1 MATAQ
6 MRCVTQ
12 HLRRLLAHEN
22 AGDLPDGEL
31 LDRFVMQ
38 GDDSA
43 FAVLVRR
50 HGAMVLG
57 VCRRAL
63 GNLHDAEDAFQA
75 TFLVLARKAASIRRH
90 TSVASWL
97 YAVAHHLALKAR
109 TTVQRRFIHETQVRA
124 MLLTDPPNAAL
135 PPDTERHAIL
145 DEELRRLPDKYRAAL
160 VLCYL
165 EGRSRREAATQLGW
179 KPGAVKI
186 RLERGRDL
194 LRQRLTRR
202 GLALSGAAVTALLE
216 ANALSAGVSA
226 ALVDATV
233 RAAVCFTT
241 GQAAAAGM
249 VSEHALALAE
259 GMRKTMLLTK
269 IKIATAVLL
278 TASLLG
284 AGTTWLAHAGS
295 ATDAPAHLDNAVTAE
310 VVVARQAVALEDKAA
325 GTDAQGDPLPPG
337 VRARL
342 GTIRGRHE
350 SNVGFIAYTADGRHL
365 VTGTQAGAVRLLEAA
380 SGKEVRLFVKAAE
393 PNANAPFNMPR
404 GGQTQLALAPDGKT
418 LAVASQGTKL
428 TLYDV
433 ATGQAGK
440 QWKAPNAIMGVAF
453 AADSKSLV
461 TRNQDQ
467 VLRHYDLEGKEIGKF
482 ASQAKGFGNGPPVF
496 SPDGKVIACSSSE
509 QANNQFTPLVRRW
522 EVNGAKELPAVKGAE
537 APFEYVVLAPE
548 LKTMAWV
555 SIQAKSV
562 RLWDMENN
570 KELRKLE
577 DATSVLAFSPDG
589 KLAVGRN
596 SDLLL
601 CLWDTGSGKVM
612 RNLGTGTVAPEPL
625 KNVQATSGIGPTST
639 SAAFTRDSK
648 HVAVGLG
655 TVVRQWEVATGKE
668 VGLAAG
674 HSSTVANL
682 ALAPDGKTV
691 ISRGQDHT
699 VRIWDL
705 ASASQQQQFAVP
717 AAMHAAFSA
726 DGQFLALGNSGTL
739 HVWDARAGKE
749 IKQWKGHDKGLVG
762 LALSSDGKMLA
773 SRSRDRTIRL
783 WEART
788 GKELHNIADP
798 VDAGGANPGGA
809 FGAANFDSN
818 DLSLLFAPDG
828 AILAA
833 LPTGGPSGY
842 YFPQRPTPKD
852 NTIRLWDVATGKM
865 IRRFDENKSF
875 MITSA
880 YSPDGRTIATANSNN
895 TISLWEVITGK
906 ERLQFKT
913 DTTRHIH
920 ALAFS
925 ADGKFLVGGGPDATV
940 RFWDAVT
947 GKELAQR
954 KGHQSGIVSIV
965 LSDDGKTLV
974 SGSVDTTALVYDV
987 PPLDLTSL
995 KPMTLDGK
1003 QTEALWADLA
1013 GNDAAKANQS
1023 IRALAAAPQQ
1033 ALPFLK
1039 DHVKPVPQPDAQR
1052 IPQLLKDLQN
1062 EQFAVRQKA
1071 EEELEKLGELAEPAL
1086 NKLLDSQPALETK
1099 SRVQKLVEKIVTQQ
1113 TLPQEMLRGLRA
1125 LAVLELIGTPEARQ
1139 QVDALG
1145 QGAAGAR
1152 LTKEAKA
1159 VLQRIARR

>member
-12 HLRRLLAHEN
+12 HLRHLLARES
-22 AGDLPDGEL
+22 AGELPDGVL
-31 LDRFVMQ
+31 LDRFIAE

-90 TSVASWL
+90 TSVGSWL

-109 TTVQRRFIHETQVRA
+109 TSVQRRFIHETQVRA
-124 MLLTDPPNAAL
+124 MLLTDPPNDAL
-135 PPDTERHAIL
+135 QPDAERHAIL

-165 EGRSRREAATQLGW
+165 EGRSRSEAAEQLGW

-202 GLALSGAAVTALLE
+202 GLALSGAALTALLE

-249 VSEHALALAE
+249 LSERALALAE
-259 GMRKTMLLTK
+259 GMRKAMLLSK

-278 TASLLG
+278 TVGLLG
-284 AGTTWLAHAGS
+284 AGTTWVAQAG
-295 ATDAPAHLDNAVTAE
+295 AAAE
-310 VVVARQAVALEDKAA
+310 VPAQPDSAFTAAVAVAGPAVALEDKAGA
-325 GTDAQGDPLPPG
+325 ADAQGDPLPPG

-350 SNVGFIAYTADGRHL
+350 SNVGFVAYTADGKHL
-365 VTGTQAGAVRLLEAA
+365 VTATQAGAVRLLEAA
-380 SGKEVRLFVKAAE
+380 TGKEVRLFVKAAE
-393 PNANAPFNMPR
+393 PNPNAPFNMPR
-404 GGQTQLALAPDGKT
+404 GQMQLALAPDGKT
-418 LAVASQGTKL
+418 LAVASQGTTL

-440 QWKAPNAIMGVAF
+440 QWKAPNVITGVAF
-453 AADSKSLV
+453 APDSKSLV

-496 SPDGKVIACSSSE
+496 SPDGKVLASPSSE

-522 EVNGAKELPAVKGAE
+522 EVNGAKELPPIKGAD
-537 APFEYVVLAPE
+537 APFEYVVLAPD

-612 RNLGTGTVAPEPL
+612 RNLGAGTVGPEPL
-625 KNVQATSGIGPTST
+625 KNVQATSGIGPTTT

-655 TVVRQWEVATGKE
+655 TVVRQWEVASGKE
-668 VGLAAG
+668 VGLVAG
-674 HSSTVANL
+674 HSSAVANL
-682 ALAPDGKTV
+682 ALVPDGKTA

-726 DGQFLALGNSGTL
+726 DGQLLALGNLGTL

-762 LALSSDGKMLA
+762 MALSGDGKVLA
-773 SRSRDRTIRL
+773 SRSRDKTIRL

-809 FGAANFDSN
+809 VGAANFDSN

-833 LPTGGPSGY
+833 LPTGGLSGY
-842 YFPQRPTPKD
+842 YFPQRPAPKD

-895 TISLWEVITGK
+895 TISLWEVISGK

-940 RFWDAVT
+940 RFWDTVT

-965 LSDDGKTLV
+965 LSADGKTLV

-987 PPLDLTSL
+987 PLLDLTSL
-995 KPMTLDGK
+995 RPVTLDGK
-1003 QTEALWADLA
+1003 QTEALWTDLA
-1013 GNDAAKANQS
+1013 GSDAAKANQS

-1052 IPQLLKDLQN
+1052 IPQLLNDLQS

-1086 NKLLDSQPALETK
+1086 NKLLDTQPALETK

-1139 QVDALG
+1139 QVDTLG
-1145 QGAAGAR
+1145 QGSAGAR

-1159 VLQRIARR
+1159 VLQRMTRR